1 MITILPS
8 LKTVVMI
15 LMMNVKVVDNKDD
28 ATPIFM
34 VKFTLMANLI
44 LMITLMLMLII
55 KYLILIT
62 LILKIAMVIL
72 ISSTTI
78 KVLVMIIQMI
88 EDTLGVVDWSKQ
100 QL

>member
-28 ATPIFM
+28 ADTNLHGKVDLDGKLNPDDNTNVDVDNQIFDPDN
-34 VKFTLMANLI
+34 TDPEDSQ
-44 LMITLMLMLII
+44 
-55 KYLILIT
+55 
-62 LILKIAMVIL
+62 L

-88 EDTLGVVDWSKQ
+88 EDTLGVVDWSKK